1 MSLHVPIKLYLQK
14 ADTWQ
19 CLALGHYLPTADQN
33 SPYINDTD
41 RSDGIKL
48 YVFLFGCEVSM
59 KFIRFHTLFLTMR
72 MELGFVFE
80 VHLLVVISLQ
90 LM

>member
-1 MSLHVPIKLYLQK
+1 
-14 ADTWQ
+14 
-19 CLALGHYLPTADQN
+19 
-33 SPYINDTD
+33 
-41 RSDGIKL
+41 
-48 YVFLFGCEVSM
+48 M